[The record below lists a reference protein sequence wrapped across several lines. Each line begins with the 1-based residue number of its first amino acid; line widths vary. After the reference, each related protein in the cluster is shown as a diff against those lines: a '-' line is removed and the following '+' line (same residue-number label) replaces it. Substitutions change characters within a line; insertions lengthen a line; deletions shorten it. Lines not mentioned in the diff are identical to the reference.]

1 MKSIVQST
9 LQKLAVAGTT
19 TALLA
24 GVMAA
29 SLAHAQETY
38 RMRIQ
43 AAVPSGA
50 MSFEMLERFGERLET
65 MSDGAFNVRVLA
77 AGAIVPSNQILD
89 SVNDGVIEA
98 GFAWPQFWSGKH
110 PATALFSN
118 TPVWSMAGLDS
129 LTHLSWMYQAG
140 GNELYHDLLRDTI
153 GVDVVSF
160 FVTPSGWQPLGW
172 FKKPIESMAD
182 MDGLRYRS
190 PPGLVGEI
198 FAEAGV
204 STVFIGPE
212 ELVPSAE
219 RGVVDAAG
227 WINPVEDFPLGFQDI
242 FSHYYLASV
251 HQWVDIGEIVIN
263 GQFWDSLPDSH
274 KEMIRSAAAAT
285 ILETYTA
292 DIARNAVM
300 IRRFQNEFGIEVG
313 PTPADIN
320 AALVAAGERVIQRHS
335 AEDEVY
341 KSIVDSQIDFARS
354 VQPSWGEVLRSYDAL
369 RENALID

>member
-1 MKSIVQST
+1 MKSVMQSIV
-9 LQKLAVAGTT
+9 QKLAVAGTT

-29 SLAHAQETY
+29 SLAHAQDTY

-50 MSFEMLERFGERLET
+50 MSFEMLERFGKRLET

-129 LTHLSWMYQAG
+129 LTHLSWMYEGG
-140 GNELYHDLLRDTI
+140 GNDLYHDLLRDTI
-153 GVDVVSF
+153 GADVVSF

-212 ELVPSAE
+212 ELVPAAE

-292 DIARNAVM
+292 DIARNAEM
-300 IRRFQNEFGIEVG
+300 IRRFQNEFGIEVA

-335 AEDEVY
+335 AESEVY
-341 KSIVDSQIDFARS
+341 KTIVDSQIAFAQS
-354 VQPSWGEVLRSYDAL
+354 VKPSWGEVLRAYDSL
-369 RENALID
+369 SENALID

>member
-1 MKSIVQST
+1 MNTNMYAVSRKALTAVST
-9 LQKLAVAGTT
+9 GALTLGLLSASVA
-19 TALLA
+19 TA
-24 GVMAA
+24 
-29 SLAHAQETY
+29 QDTY

-65 MSDGAFNVRVLA
+65 MSNGEFNVRVMA

-89 SVNDGVIEA
+89 SVSDGVLEA

-110 PATALFSN
+110 PAAALFSN
-118 TPVWSMAGLDS
+118 TPVWAMAGLDS
-129 LTHLSWMYQAG
+129 LTHLSWMYEG
-140 GNELYHDLLRDTI
+140 GGLELYHELLQDTV
-153 GVDVVSF
+153 GVNVVSF

-198 FAEAGV
+198 FDEAGV

-212 ELVPSAE
+212 ELVPAAE

-227 WINPVEDFPLGFQDI
+227 WINPVEDYPMGFHDI
-242 FSHYYLASV
+242 FSHYYLASI
-251 HQWVDIGEIVIN
+251 HQWTDIGEIVIN
-263 GQFWDSLPDSH
+263 GDFWGRLPDTH
-274 KEMIRSAAAAT
+274 KEMVRTAAMAT
-285 ILETYTA
+285 ILETYTK
-292 DIARNAVM
+292 DISRNSDM
-300 IRRFQNEFGIEVG
+300 IRRFEEEFGIEVH

-320 AALVAAGERVIQRHS
+320 TALVQAGERVINRHS
-335 AEDEVY
+335 ADNDVY
-341 KSIVDSQIDFARS
+341 KHIVDSQIAFARK
-354 VQPSWGEVLRSYDAL
+354 VKPSWGEVLRAYDGLA
-369 RENALID
+369 EDALID